1 MAFEMLQPW
10 VKLRKN
16 VDILHKFVYN
26 SSQMAI
32 LSTGENTP
40 IPSQSTLYRRAESG
54 ELSRVM
60 PGLFVEA
67 GTFPTDARVMQWV
80 TLRQP
85 KVIMNLISALA
96 YHKLTTRIPD
106 YLSIALPR
114 GVRAPVV
121 PCAYVRPYF
130 VSPDLLTDC
139 SIFVP
144 GEYGGFHVTTPE
156 RTLVDCFKQRNKIG
170 KEIFLEALRMGA
182 AKFNIDTLMREAS
195 RLRALRS
202 ITPYLTTALT

>member
-1 MAFEMLQPW
+1 MT
-10 VKLRKN
+10 
-16 VDILHKFVYN
+16 
-26 SSQMAI
+26 I

-40 IPSQSTLYRRAESG
+40 IPSQSTLYRRADAG

-60 PGLFVEA
+60 PGLFVSA
-67 GTFPTDARVMQWV
+67 DTFPTDERVMQWV

-85 KVIMNLISALA
+85 KAIMNLISALA

-130 VSPDLLTDC
+130 VSPELLTDC
-139 SIFVP
+139 SIFVQ

-170 KEIFLEALRMGA
+170 KEIFLEALRMGTG
-182 AKFNIDTLMREAS
+182 KYNIDTLMHEAT